1 MVIKNATTGTV
12 WPSPS
17 SYSSS
22 IEDIDLDSYR
32 SQSTAELIDKTLAK
46 EMLGLSLSWDLTT
59 EADAEWLMEETK
71 NNPLNLTIKIPILG
85 HSTLT
90 APFRCA
96 KRQVEMI
103 MTDEEEDTQNTKWKV
118 SMTLSQ
124 KKKVSGQ

>member
-1 MVIKNATTGTV
+1 MVIKNATTGNV

-17 SYSSS
+17 GYSSS

-32 SQSTAELIDKTLAK
+32 SKSTAELIDKTLAK
-46 EMLGLSLSWDLTT
+46 EMVGLNISWEFTN

-71 NNPLNLTIKIPILG
+71 TNPLNLTIKIPLLG
-85 HSTLT
+85 KSTLT

-103 MTDEEEDTQNTKWKV
+103 QTDEDEDTAQTKWKV
-118 SMTLSQ
+118 SCTLSQ